1 MTQRKPNQPVI
12 SKHNKPSN
20 RKREQSAVNH
30 KAWLRHHRDTALD
43 SLLRLVRQPVSSA
56 LTWLV
61 IAISLTL
68 PTLFYL
74 ALTSLQQQTV
84 QWQEGGQITLYL
96 RQTVSEADGE
106 RLTDELNARA
116 EVLRAHYISAEEAW
130 ASFRETLNLSR
141 SPFATENNPL
151 PASIVVIPTQ
161 QNNQQLEVLR
171 ILIDGLP
178 EVEEV
183 QLDLAWIE
191 RLNRFIDL
199 IYRIVAGL
207 AALLGIAVLLVVG
220 NTIRLAIESR
230 KAEIQ
235 VVKLL
240 GATEAFVR
248 RPFIYLGLWYGLF
261 GGLAAWML
269 VSLVIWWLSGPLAA
283 FLSTYGLTA
292 PIAWLS
298 VFETLLLILAAILVA
313 ILGARIALWR
323 HLKDAEPQ

>member
-1 MTQRKPNQPVI
+1 MTQRTTKPAA
-12 SKHNKPSN
+12 SSRSNKTSN
-20 RKREQSAVNH
+20 RRREHSSINH

-74 ALTSLQQQTV
+74 ALSSLQQQTV

-96 RQTVSEADGE
+96 RQSVSDADGE

-116 EVLRAHYISAEEAW
+116 EVLRARYISADEAW

-141 SPFATENNPL
+141 SPFASENNPL
-151 PASIVVIPTQ
+151 PASIVVIPAQ
-161 QNNQQLEVLR
+161 QSSQQLDILR

-178 EVEEV
+178 EVEDV

-207 AALLGIAVLLVVG
+207 AALLGVAVLLVVG

-240 GATEAFVR
+240 GATEAFIR

-261 GGLAAWML
+261 GGVSAWIL
-269 VSLVIWWLSGPLAA
+269 VSLVIGWLSGPLAA
-283 FLSTYGLTA
+283 FLSTYGLSA
-292 PIAWLS
+292 PVAWLS
-298 VFETLLLILAAILVA
+298 PVETLLLILSAIVVA